1 MFENIEKEYKKNSK
15 EVRFTKFYWISA
27 VISTTIFSITKID
40 NNIRNY
46 NFITIIL
53 LVIAY
58 LIIDYNKTMKTC
70 AKSNKNKLTNN
81 IKTYLHILKNGNLNN
96 LITLL
101 KNNNFK
107 TKNDLKLAIDYFNS
121 KRSIKIESSFW
132 GHIVSALVSIASILA
147 VAYDPITQKIDYN
160 KISVIYGTSIG
171 YILIAILPIIIIK
184 LIINNIAFSKEK
196 LHLELSD
203 KLSYIYINFDKYKNQ
218 LTKKSKLNNLV
229 H

>member
-15 EVRFTKFYWISA
+15 EVKFTKFYWTSAIISTIVFSA
-27 VISTTIFSITKID
+27 VKIN
-40 NNIRNY
+40 NNIKNY

-58 LIIDYNKTMKTC
+58 LIIDYNKTMKDN
-70 AKSNKNKLTNN
+70 KKRSKNKFINN
-81 IKTYLHILKNGNLNN
+81 LKMYLQILKSGNLNN
-96 LITLL
+96 LLILL
-101 KNNNFK
+101 KKYNFK

-132 GHIVSALVSIASILA
+132 GHVVSVLVSIASILA
-147 VAYDPITQKIDYN
+147 IAYDPITQKIDYT
-160 KISVIYGTSIG
+160 KISIIYATSIG
-171 YILIAILPIIIIK
+171 YILIAIVPIITIK

-218 LTKKSKLNNLV
+218 LTKVSK
-229 H
+229 

>member
-1 MFENIEKEYKKNSK
+1 MFERIEKEYKKNSK
-15 EVRFTKFYWISA
+15 EVKFTKFYWISA
-27 VISTTIFSITKID
+27 IISTIVFSTAKID
-40 NNIRNY
+40 NNIKNY
-46 NFITIIL
+46 NFITIII

-58 LIIDYNKTMKTC
+58 LLIDYNKTIKKNVK
-70 AKSNKNKLTNN
+70 ANKNKFIDNF
-81 IKTYLHILKNGNLNN
+81 KAYLHILKSGNLNN

-101 KNNNFK
+101 KKYNFK

-132 GHIVSALVSIASILA
+132 GHIISALVSIASILA
-147 VAYDPITQKIDYN
+147 VAYDPINQKIDYT
-160 KISVIYGTSIG
+160 KISIIYGTSIG
-171 YILIAILPIIIIK
+171 YILIAIVPIIIIK

-218 LTKKSKLNNLV
+218 LTKIYKN
-229 H
+229 

>member
-15 EVRFTKFYWISA
+15 EVKFTKFYWTSAIISTIVFSA
-27 VISTTIFSITKID
+27 VKIN
-40 NNIRNY
+40 NNIKNY

-58 LIIDYNKTMKTC
+58 LIIDYNKTMKDN
-70 AKSNKNKLTNN
+70 KKRSKNKFINN
-81 IKTYLHILKNGNLNN
+81 LKMYLQILKSGNLNN
-96 LITLL
+96 LLILL
-101 KNNNFK
+101 KKYNFK

-132 GHIVSALVSIASILA
+132 GHVVSVLVSIASILA
-147 VAYDPITQKIDYN
+147 IAYDPITQKIDYT
-160 KISVIYGTSIG
+160 KISIIYATSIG
-171 YILIAILPIIIIK
+171 YILIAIVPIITIK

-218 LTKKSKLNNLV
+218 LTKVSKW
-229 H
+229 

>member
-1 MFENIEKEYKKNSK
+1 MFEDIEKEYRKNSK
-15 EVRFTKFYWISA
+15 EVKFTTFYWICA
-27 VISTTIFSITKID
+27 VISTIVFSIAKMD

-53 LVIAY
+53 LVLTY
-58 LIIDYNKTMKTC
+58 LIIDYNKIMK
-70 AKSNKNKLTNN
+70 KINKNSKNKFIDN
-81 IKTYLHILKNGNLNN
+81 FKTYLHILKSGNLNN

-101 KNNNFK
+101 KKYNFK

-147 VAYDPITQKIDYN
+147 IAYDPITQKIDYD

-171 YILIAILPIIIIK
+171 YILIAIIPIIMIK

-196 LHLELSD
+196 LHLEISD
-203 KLSYIYINFDKYKNQ
+203 KLSYIYINFDKFKNQ
-218 LTKKSKLNNLV
+218 LTKK
-229 H
+229 